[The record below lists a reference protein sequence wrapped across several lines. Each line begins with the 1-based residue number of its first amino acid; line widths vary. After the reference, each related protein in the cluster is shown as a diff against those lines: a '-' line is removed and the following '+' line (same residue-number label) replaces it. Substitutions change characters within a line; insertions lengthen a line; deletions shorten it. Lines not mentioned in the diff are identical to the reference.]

1 MLIALFGEREF
12 IKTYGKYT
20 KQLKENKKHDKD
32 TIASYEKV
40 AAEIEIKL
48 KIRESELLEKVND
61 IEIKEIF
68 EGEPLAGEKIGI
80 MKDFKCIAQ
89 LLKII

>member
-1 MLIALFGEREF
+1 M
-12 IKTYGKYT
+12 IKIPLHHIK
-20 KQLKENKKHDKD
+20 
-32 TIASYEKV
+32 KV
-40 AAEIEIKL
+40 AAEIEVKL
-48 KIRESELLEKVND
+48 KTRESELLEKVND

-80 MKDFKCIAQ
+80 MKDMKCIAQ

>member
-1 MLIALFGEREF
+1 M
-12 IKTYGKYT
+12 
-20 KQLKENKKHDKD
+20 
-32 TIASYEKV
+32 
-40 AAEIEIKL
+40 AAEIEVKL

-61 IEIKEIF
+61 IEIKEVF

-80 MKDFKCIAQ
+80 MKDLKCIAQ